1 MAKSNA
7 GDPTLR
13 SGLAL
18 ISRRLLWT
26 IALGIAGVII
36 VTWRMEAL
44 PAHVVVINQSG
55 EMLTNVVIA
64 TDRRIELGA
73 ISNGETRSVAL
84 EPSESVNLIYRT
96 ASTHTWHSPQPVVAG
111 QSLVLYVTQG
121 DRVISRSRIG
131 TLAR

>member
-1 MAKSNA
+1 V
-7 GDPTLR
+7 
-13 SGLAL
+13 
-18 ISRRLLWT
+18 ISKRLLWT
-26 IALGIAGVII
+26 IVLGIAGVII

-73 ISNGETRSVAL
+73 INNGETRSVSL

-96 ASTHTWHSPQPVVAG
+96 ASIHTWHSPQPVTAG

-121 DRVISRSRIG
+121 DRVIARNRIG

>member
-7 GDPTLR
+7 GDPSLR

-73 ISNGETRSVAL
+73 ISNGETRSVSL
-84 EPSESVNLIYRT
+84 EPAESVNLIYRT
-96 ASTHTWHSPQPVVAG
+96 AS
-111 QSLVLYVTQG
+111 
-121 DRVISRSRIG
+121 SRIG